1 MLTDYKSQRQ
11 QILQEKAAAL
21 EKLKLE
27 KARNAEINKQKKA
40 AEKKLKEEQKI
51 KQVQPVSA
59 VDYRITIVFQVNVNR
74 LGNVKARP

>member
-1 MLTDYKSQRQ
+1 MLTDYKGQRQ

-40 AEKKLKEEQKI
+40 DEKKLKEEQKI

-59 VDYRITIVFQVNVNR
+59 FDYRITIVFQVKR
-74 LGNVKARP
+74 KSSRQR